1 MTRSSFVVRP
11 RPSRPPDGAF
21 AFRFRV
27 GGGVRQHSPIARG
40 LKSPPG
46 VPFGCSGSSGLGRRV
61 TTAKA
66 GAASMANISIKLGKA
81 LPKSSEPKVKGAC
94 KWKSP
99 SVQFAKVSSPPSP
112 KVPSSPPPKR
122 ARNASPSSPKP
133 KRVLK
138 AHLTLIN
145 SPKHAARRIADR
157 ARYTRATE
165 LGKKVRAA
173 EKRVM
178 KAERKRGK
186 LEQGILNRM
195 WLEQRKAVNAAND
208 LKGSQGFGGRRTKAR
223 GDVED
228 AEDEDV
234 AKDVPG
240 GAGEMMDLL
249 NDKTKTNLWSEKVAE
264 VAGFPFT
271 AEELFF

>member
-1 MTRSSFVVRP
+1 MTRSSFVTRP
-11 RPSRPPDGAF
+11 RPSRPTDGAF

-81 LPKSSEPKVKGAC
+81 LPKSSEKPKVKCAC

-99 SVQFAKVSSPPSP
+99 SVHFAPTISLNSPKVSSPPSP
-112 KVPSSPPPKR
+112 KVSSSPPPKR
-122 ARNASPSSPKP
+122 VRNASPSSPKP

-138 AHLTLIN
+138 VSPTLIN
-145 SPKHAARRIADR
+145 SPKHAVIRIADR

-165 LGKKVRAA
+165 LEKKVRAA
-173 EKRVM
+173 GKKVM
-178 KAERKRGK
+178 DAERKRDK
-186 LEQGILNRM
+186 VKQGILNRM
-195 WLEQRKAVNAAND
+195 GLERREAVNAAND
-208 LKGSQGFGGRRTKAR
+208 LKGSQGFGGCRTKAR

-228 AEDEDV
+228 ADD
-234 AKDVPG
+234 P
-240 GAGEMMDLL
+240 
-249 NDKTKTNLWSEKVAE
+249 
-264 VAGFPFT
+264 
-271 AEELFF
+271 